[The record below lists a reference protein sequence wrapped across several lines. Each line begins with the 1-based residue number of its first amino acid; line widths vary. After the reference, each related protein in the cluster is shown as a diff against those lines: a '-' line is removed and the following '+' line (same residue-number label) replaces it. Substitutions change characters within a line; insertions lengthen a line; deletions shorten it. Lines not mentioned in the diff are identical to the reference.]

1 MCCGC
6 GLLRRATGTAARK
19 QHHAAALHRLPVVS
33 VAVVISQVVTTLSR
47 RWRKP
52 REMMESYQLAELLGR
67 GGIGWLTTSA
77 QFRERFYAPRIA
89 HRGQLVGHERSEQ
102 YQNRLLH
109 CGWPLCPGCG
119 WPERD
124 CKCSKRIG
132 PDEALPARL
141 VAKLRMEKK
150 GRGGK
155 AVTIVYGLPRHAAFL
170 QQLTRDLKRS
180 CGNGRTTIE
189 DGIEL
194 QGDLRD
200 RVRDL
205 LRKQGFVAKG

>member
-1 MCCGC
+1 
-6 GLLRRATGTAARK
+6 
-19 QHHAAALHRLPVVS
+19 
-33 VAVVISQVVTTLSR
+33 VISQVVTTLSR
-47 RWRKP
+47 PVAKAARDD
-52 REMMESYQLAELLGR
+52 RELSARRTAGR
-67 GGIGWLTTSA
+67 GGMGWLTTRA

-89 HRGQLVGHERSEQ
+89 HRGKLVGHERSEQ

-109 CGWPLCPGCG
+109 CGWRLCPGCG

-132 PDEALPARL
+132 PDEAPPARL
-141 VAKLRMEKK
+141 AAKLRMEKK

-155 AVTIVYGLPRHAAFL
+155 AVTVVYGLPRHAAFL
-170 QQLTRDLKRS
+170 QQLTHDLKRA
-180 CGNGRTTIE
+180 CGTGGTTIE

-205 LRKQGFVAKG
+205 LRKQGFVVTDEVGPALANMSPIVCTAGRRTRALLFS